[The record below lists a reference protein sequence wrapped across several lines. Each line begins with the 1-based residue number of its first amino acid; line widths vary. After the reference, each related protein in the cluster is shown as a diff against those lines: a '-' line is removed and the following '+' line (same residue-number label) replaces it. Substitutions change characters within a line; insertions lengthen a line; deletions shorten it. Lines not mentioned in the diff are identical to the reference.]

1 MELVNERFPNGIFI
15 KVATTFRADSSYE
28 KEIMAALKLTGNF
41 LHKSEMEYHGKFGHT
56 IGQIHN
62 IDLMSRIEICYTY
75 CSMATK
81 TVAHTIPGFQVI
93 NIYITYLE
101 SQNHKRTFYYS
112 NSYDG
117 SNFIRLTWSG
127 NQVEDYTTHN
137 FLECH
142 QYSNH
147 AIIINR
153 RRLVSGIINTSIGVA
168 VFRKVNIQ
176 PTVEYD
182 STDG

>member
-1 MELVNERFPNGIFI
+1 
-15 KVATTFRADSSYE
+15 
-28 KEIMAALKLTGNF
+28 MAALPLIVNS
-41 LHKSEMEYHGKFGHT
+41 LHKVEIEYHGKFGHT
-56 IGQIHN
+56 LGWIHH
-62 IDLMSRIEICYTY
+62 IYLMNRICICYTY
-75 CSMATK
+75 RHLATQ
-81 TVAHTIPGFQVI
+81 TVTPTITGFQGI
-93 NIYITYLE
+93 NFCVQYLA
-101 SQNHKRTFYYS
+101 SNPHKTIFYLS
-112 NSYDG
+112 NYYDG

-153 RRLVSGIINTSIGVA
+153 RSLVSGIINTSIGVA
-168 VFRKVNIQ
+168 VFRKVKIQ